1 VRLARIGPVGRERPV
16 VVLDDQQVVD
26 VSDVVPDL
34 SPATI
39 ADGALARLTPEVVRG
54 RASEPLGSARI
65 GPPVAGVGKVVGV
78 GLNYAQHADESRQAV
93 PDEPVLFLKDP
104 AVIVGPDDDVW
115 FPHGGSK
122 LDWEVELAVVIG
134 ARARYV
140 DGDPLAH
147 VAGYC
152 VANDVSERAFQLE
165 RGGQWDKGKSCETF
179 CPLGPWL
186 VTPDEVPDPQRLDL
200 WLDVNDEPR
209 QRGTSADMVFGV
221 STLVE
226 YISRFMVLNPGD
238 VVLTGTP
245 SGVALGMSP
254 PQYLRPGDHLRL
266 GIDGL
271 GEQHQTVVPAP

>member
-1 VRLARIGPVGRERPV
+1 VRLARVGPAGQERPV
-16 VVLDDQQVVD
+16 VLVDDHQVVD
-26 VSDVVPDL
+26 VSDLVPDIT
-34 SPATI
+34 SATI
-39 ADGALARLTPEVVRG
+39 ADGAVQRLTPHVLLG
-54 RASEPLGSARI
+54 RPITPLGDARI
-65 GPPVAGVGKVVGV
+65 GPPVAAVGKVVGV
-78 GLNYAQHADESRQAV
+78 GLNYAEHADEAHQAV
-93 PDEPVLFLKDP
+93 PDEPVLFLKD
-104 AVIVGPDDDVW
+104 AHAIVGPDDDVW
-115 FPHGGSK
+115 FPRGGTK

-134 ARARYV
+134 TRARYA
-140 DGDPLAH
+140 DRDALSH

-152 VANDVSERAFQLE
+152 IANDVSERAFQLE

-186 VTPDEVPDPQRLDL
+186 VTPDEVPDPQDLDL

-209 QRGTSADMVFGV
+209 QRGRSADMIFGV
-221 STLVE
+221 TALIE

-245 SGVALGMSP
+245 SGVALGMTT
-254 PQYLRPGDHLRL
+254 PQYLRPGDRLQL